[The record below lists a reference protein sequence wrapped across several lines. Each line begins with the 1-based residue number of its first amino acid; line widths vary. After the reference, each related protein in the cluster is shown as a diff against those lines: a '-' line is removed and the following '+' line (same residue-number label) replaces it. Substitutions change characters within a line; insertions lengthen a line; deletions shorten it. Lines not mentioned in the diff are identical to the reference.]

1 MKRIYSAHRAIIMKM
16 IEYQRVMLWHSR
28 CNISISMKGHKGF
41 SLVELL
47 VVVAIMAVTAAIAIP
62 TMMATTFPH
71 AKLKSASREI
81 YSALQLARSQA
92 IGSTSDYGVRFN
104 LSASPAKYM
113 VMKWTGSAWT
123 QDTTF
128 AERAVDSQVNIND
141 ITVDGT
147 NYTSGT
153 TGVIRFDT
161 TGTASS
167 ATIHLSSAKDTSDK
181 FTVSVTSSTGRTQI
195 ITGW

>member
-1 MKRIYSAHRAIIMKM
+1 MMKM
-16 IEYQRVMLWHSR
+16 IEYQRVMCWHSR
-28 CNISISMKGHKGF
+28 CIKSISMKGHKGF

-81 YSALQLARSQA
+81 YTSLQLARSKA

-104 LSASPAKYM
+104 LSASPAKYYM
-113 VMKWTGSAWT
+113 VIGPSWT
-123 QDTTF
+123 QDATF
-128 AERAVDSQVNIND
+128 AERAVDAQVNVND

-167 ATIHLSSAKDTSDK
+167 ATIHLSSAKDVDDK
-181 FTVSVTSSTGRTQI
+181 YTVSVTSSTGRTQI